1 MKNPLFIF
9 IILFVCFFH
18 CNAQSKREV
27 IMVKFVESANKSDCN
42 AVIRYGKEL
51 YKLNPKDDNVLQI
64 MEVAYFESGKTD
76 SAFYCASEAI
86 KQNPD
91 NYYALLTLG
100 DICFAIKDYEKAEV
114 FYSKVL
120 DLAPGYARAYLNLA
134 KLYETVNLT
143 DDAVEYYLYAVELFH
158 ENHFEKEVV
167 HWTNHILSLAP
178 ENKQVLKFIK
188 HK

>member
-1 MKNPLFIF
+1 MKNLLFIF

-18 CNAQSKREV
+18 CNAQSKREA

-64 MEVAYFESGKTD
+64 MAVGYFESGKTD

>member
-1 MKNPLFIF
+1 MKKLFVVF
-9 IILFVCFFH
+9 IILFVCFCH
-18 CNAQSKREV
+18 CNAQSRLDNV
-27 IMVKFVESANKSDCN
+27 AVKFVESANKSDYN

-51 YKLNPKDDNVLQI
+51 YELNPKDDNVLQI
-64 MEVAYFESGKTD
+64 MSVAYFESAKID

-91 NYYALLTLG
+91 NYHALLTLG

-114 FYSKVL
+114 FYFKVL
-120 DLAPGYARAYLNLA
+120 DLAPGHARAYLNLA

-158 ENHFEKEVV
+158 ENHFEKEVI
-167 HWTNHILSLAP
+167 HWTNYILSLDP
-178 ENKQVLKFIK
+178 ENKQILKFIK
-188 HK
+188 

>member
-1 MKNPLFIF
+1 MKNLLFVF
-9 IILFVCFFH
+9 IYIFVCFCH
-18 CNAQSKREV
+18 CNAQSRLDNV
-27 IMVKFVESANKSDCN
+27 AVKFVESANKSDYN

-51 YKLNPKDDNVLQI
+51 YELNPKDDNVLQI
-64 MEVAYFESGKTD
+64 MSVAYFESAKID

-91 NYYALLTLG
+91 NYHALLTLG
-100 DICFAIKDYEKAEV
+100 DICFMIRDYEKAEA
-114 FYSKVL
+114 FYFKVL

-158 ENHFEKEVV
+158 ENHFEKEVI
-167 HWTNHILSLAP
+167 HWINHILLLDP

-188 HK
+188 HT